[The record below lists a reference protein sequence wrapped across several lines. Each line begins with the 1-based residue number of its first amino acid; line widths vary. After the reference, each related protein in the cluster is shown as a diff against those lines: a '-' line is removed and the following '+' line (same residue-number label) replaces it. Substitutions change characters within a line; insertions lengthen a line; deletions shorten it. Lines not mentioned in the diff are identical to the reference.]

1 MGEIE
6 AVLQAHS
13 SVKEAVVLVRE
24 DNQGDKRLV
33 AYVVGEGSV
42 HEWREH
48 LQTHLPNYMVPT
60 NFIEMEF
67 LPLTPNGKLDL
78 KALPILSEQ
87 STENTVYPRT
97 PLEELIAS
105 VWSQVLGIRDID
117 VQDSFFDL
125 GGHSLLATQVV
136 SRLQEVFQ
144 IKLPVRELFEYSTVE
159 ALSKRIDQ
167 LRKGVKTR
175 NSTIDADGTR
185 GNIPLSYAQQRLWF
199 IDQFAPNSALYNM
212 PMVCRLTGNWLP
224 EALELGWNQLIE
236 RHESL
241 RTVFYEE
248 DGHPVQQ
255 IQPYVFR
262 PLLQMDLTKLSLE
275 ERERKLEQ
283 WIQTEVE
290 SPFDLEQG
298 PLFRGKLIRIS
309 EEEWILLC
317 NMHHIISDGWSMEI
331 LLQEWMAFYENAI
344 GEKQAELEPL
354 PVQYA
359 DFAQWQRDWLK
370 DEVLYQQLAYWKEE
384 LSGELPVLML
394 PMDRPRP
401 PVQTHHGLTHNV
413 LLSRS
418 LLDKLNELSRQEG
431 PHFS

>member
-1 MGEIE
+1 M
-6 AVLQAHS
+6 
-13 SVKEAVVLVRE
+13 
-24 DNQGDKRLV
+24 
-33 AYVVGEGSV
+33 
-42 HEWREH
+42 
-48 LQTHLPNYMVPT
+48 
-60 NFIEMEF
+60 
-67 LPLTPNGKLDL
+67 
-78 KALPILSEQ
+78 
-87 STENTVYPRT
+87 
-97 PLEELIAS
+97 
-105 VWSQVLGIRDID
+105 
-117 VQDSFFDL
+117 
-125 GGHSLLATQVV
+125 
-136 SRLQEVFQ
+136 
-144 IKLPVRELFEYSTVE
+144 
-159 ALSKRIDQ
+159 
-167 LRKGVKTR
+167 
-175 NSTIDADGTR
+175 
-185 GNIPLSYAQQRLWF
+185 
-199 IDQFAPNSALYNM
+199 
-212 PMVCRLTGNWLP
+212 
-224 EALELGWNQLIE
+224 
-236 RHESL
+236 
-241 RTVFYEE
+241 
-248 DGHPVQQ
+248 
-255 IQPYVFR
+255 
-262 PLLQMDLTKLSLE
+262 
-275 ERERKLEQ
+275 EQ

-431 PHFS
+431 ATLFMTLLASYQSFLARYTGQTDIIVGDPIANRNYREIEGLIGFFVNTLVYRADLSNAPAFQELLSQVRIKALKAYEYQDVPFEKIVEVINLNEIQVILRFSKPCLLCKIQDRSYQNYMEEI

>member
-1 MGEIE
+1 M
-6 AVLQAHS
+6 
-13 SVKEAVVLVRE
+13 
-24 DNQGDKRLV
+24 
-33 AYVVGEGSV
+33 
-42 HEWREH
+42 
-48 LQTHLPNYMVPT
+48 
-60 NFIEMEF
+60 
-67 LPLTPNGKLDL
+67 
-78 KALPILSEQ
+78 
-87 STENTVYPRT
+87 
-97 PLEELIAS
+97 
-105 VWSQVLGIRDID
+105 
-117 VQDSFFDL
+117 
-125 GGHSLLATQVV
+125 
-136 SRLQEVFQ
+136 
-144 IKLPVRELFEYSTVE
+144 
-159 ALSKRIDQ
+159 
-167 LRKGVKTR
+167 
-175 NSTIDADGTR
+175 
-185 GNIPLSYAQQRLWF
+185 
-199 IDQFAPNSALYNM
+199 
-212 PMVCRLTGNWLP
+212 
-224 EALELGWNQLIE
+224 IE

-370 DEVLYQQLAYWKEE
+370 DEVLYQQLAY
-384 LSGELPVLML
+384 
-394 PMDRPRP
+394 
-401 PVQTHHGLTHNV
+401 
-413 LLSRS
+413 
-418 LLDKLNELSRQEG
+418 
-431 PHFS
+431 